1 MRTLKHDCSRNAYG
15 PSTTAS
21 SLSDLMTDFID
32 PSPRHIGAD
41 EKRYA
46 ERGHPSAQR
55 DTSLNQL
62 SELRPVPGA
71 MRVRISEFLD

>member
-1 MRTLKHDCSRNAYG
+1 
-15 PSTTAS
+15 
-21 SLSDLMTDFID
+21 MTDFID